1 MSLRYGN
8 SREVGAINVV
18 YVDRYWKWIYRERV
32 SGIYRLKN
40 GRFEEYSQGKWQYS
54 DRFERAV
61 QDPEFLDINEEE
73 ANKLIRKFALSF
85 TLGTNPSA
93 WPSHCLIPYPAE
105 FDTQID
111 KLGQALK
118 LANTDPDQ
126 SRDIVKSIDSEE
138 MKRWFID
145 VALKS
150 GAWRSKYSGVSGVDV
165 KSSRRRKAINQKRL
179 EALFERDKW
188 RCRYCGI
195 RIAGNRKHFK
205 KFAKTVRIPE
215 LVSGRTDENRHGVY
229 LMLMASYDHVKPHSE
244 GGSNDDNNLVTA
256 CWSCQFGKYKY
267 SLEILRLQNPL
278 DKEPLALGD
287 WRGLKLS

>member
-1 MSLRYGN
+1 M
-8 SREVGAINVV
+8 
-18 YVDRYWKWIYRERV
+18 DRYWKWIYRERV
-32 SGIYRLKN
+32 SGICRLKS
-40 GRFEEYSQGKWQYS
+40 GRFEEYSQGRWQYS

-61 QDPEFLDINEEE
+61 QDPEFVDISEKE
-73 ANKLIRKFALSF
+73 ANKLVSEFALNF
-85 TLGTNPSA
+85 VLGANPSA
-93 WPSHCLIPYPAE
+93 WPRHCLIPYPAE

-111 KLGQALK
+111 KVGLALK

-126 SRDIVKSIDSEE
+126 SRDLVKGIDSEE

-150 GAWRSKYSGVSGVDV
+150 GAWRAKYSGVSGVDI
-165 KSSRRRKAINQKRL
+165 KSSRRRKAISQKRL
-179 EALFERDKW
+179 EDLFERDKW

-205 KFAKTVRIPE
+205 KFAKTIRMPD
-215 LVSGRTDENRHGVY
+215 LVSGRTDESRHGLY

-244 GGSNDDNNLVTA
+244 GGSNDDSNLVTS

-267 SLEILRLQNPL
+267 SLKELGLQNPFER
-278 DKEPLALGD
+278 EPEALGD
-287 WRGLKLS
+287 WCGLE

>member
-1 MSLRYGN
+1 M
-8 SREVGAINVV
+8 
-18 YVDRYWKWIYRERV
+18 DRYWKWIYRERV
-32 SGIYRLKN
+32 SGIYRLKS
-40 GRFEEYSQGKWQYS
+40 GRFEEYSQGRWQYS

-73 ANKLIRKFALSF
+73 ANKLIREFALNF
-85 TLGTNPSA
+85 VLGTNPSA

-118 LANTDPDQ
+118 LANTDSDK
-126 SRDIVKSIDSEE
+126 SRYLVKMIDSEE

-150 GAWRSKYSGVSGVDV
+150 GAWRAKYSDVSDSDL
-165 KSSRRRKAINQKRL
+165 KRTRRRKAINQKRI

-205 KFAKTVRIPE
+205 KFARAIRMPE
-215 LVSGRTDENRHGVY
+215 LVSGRTDESRHGIY

-244 GGSNDDNNLVTA
+244 GGSNDDSNLVTS
-256 CWSCQFGKYKY
+256 CWPCQFGKYKY
-267 SLEILRLQNPL
+267 SLKKLRLQNPL
-278 DKEPLALGD
+278 DVAPVALED
-287 WRGLKLS
+287 WCGLKLP

>member
-1 MSLRYGN
+1 M
-8 SREVGAINVV
+8 
-18 YVDRYWKWIYRERV
+18 DRYWKWIYRERV
-32 SGIYRLKN
+32 SGIYRLKS
-40 GRFEEYSQGKWQYS
+40 GIFEEYSQGRWQYS
-54 DRFERAV
+54 DRFERAA

-73 ANKLIRKFALSF
+73 ANKLIREFALNF
-85 TLGTNPSA
+85 VLGTKPSA

-111 KLGQALK
+111 KVGQALK

-126 SRDIVKSIDSEE
+126 SRYIVKSIDSEE

-165 KSSRRRKAINQKRL
+165 KSSRRRKAINQKRI

-205 KFAKTVRIPE
+205 KFARAIRMPE
-215 LVSGRTDENRHGVY
+215 LVSGRTDESRHGIY

-244 GGSNDDNNLVTA
+244 GGSNDDSNLVTS
-256 CWSCQFGKYKY
+256 CWSCQFGKYRY
-267 SLEILRLQNPL
+267 SLDELRLQNPL
-278 DKEPLALGD
+278 DVAPMALED
-287 WRGLKLS
+287 WCGLKLP

>member
-1 MSLRYGN
+1 
-8 SREVGAINVV
+8 
-18 YVDRYWKWIYRERV
+18 VDRYWKWIYRERV